1 MGRFNL
7 LDEPWIAVMPADGG
21 RAETVS
27 LLTLFREA
35 HRYQRLAGEM
45 VTQDFAVLRLLL
57 AVLTTVFTRFD
68 ADGKPYPFVEL
79 DERDRQTNDVDED
92 DLEED
97 AYEEA
102 MQATWEALWQQ
113 GCFPEIVAAY
123 LEKWRD
129 RFYLFDEIYP
139 FYQVRLEDF
148 ERYGLKKS
156 KDKKDDKWKG
166 TETYGTLFAASNMN
180 RLISES
186 RNKKALFSPKNDL
199 EKDILTSAELARWL
213 IMLQGYVG
221 TGDKGVFRKKGSEE
235 RWSKGWLY
243 DLGGIYMA
251 GDNLFETLLMN
262 LVLFHPAEQ
271 DIRHWQRPC
280 WEWDAGAY
288 LDKLLRG
295 EQPDNL
301 AELYTNWS
309 RGIFIDLENQKENDK
324 FVDIVQ
330 LPEITHLDS
339 FLELM
344 SLFQYNDK
352 DKNKGHYTLRKH
364 KPEQA
369 MWRSFGLI
377 TLNRANGDS
386 LQRRPGIL
394 DQYDAVRDLVGDRII
409 HLWAVSMRDDG
420 NATSWV
426 PVDEIVDVLNLNEM
440 VITDQ
445 GDDGWCVRIDE
456 AVDITKKVVEQVYRI
471 YIKEVAI
478 VRNIGREDSKGKS
491 DAVRKAYIESKKED
505 IYAEIDRPFR
515 DWLESI
521 RPEDDK
527 DAQIRRWKEN
537 LERLVLWQARSILE
551 SGSHWDYVGHVVKT
565 KEKDKKSKVIN
576 IATAYNQ
583 FCRNL
588 KWQMKNS

>member
-7 LDEPWIAVMPADGG
+7 LDEPWITVMPADGS

-79 DERDRQTNDVDED
+79 DGRDRQTNNVDED

-97 AYEEA
+97 EYEET
-102 MQATWEALWQQ
+102 MTATWETLWQR
-113 GCFPEIVAAY
+113 GCFPEIVSIY
-123 LEKWRD
+123 LEAWRD
-129 RFYLFDEIYP
+129 RFFLFDETYP
-139 FYQVRLEDF
+139 FYQVRREDF
-148 ERYGLKKS
+148 ERYDMMPKKS
-156 KDKKDDKWKG
+156 GSKVK
-166 TETYGTLFAASNMN
+166 YGTLFPGRNMN

-186 RNKKALFSPKNDL
+186 ANKVSLFSPKDEDGKDKMDL
-199 EKDILTSAELARWL
+199 AELARWL
-213 IMLQGYVG
+213 IMFQGYVG
-221 TGDKGVFRKKGSEE
+221 TGDKSKFPKVNGTM
-235 RWSKGWLY
+235 SKGWLY
-243 DLGGIYMA
+243 DIGGICMA

-262 LVLFHPAEQ
+262 LVLCHPAEQ
-271 DIRHWQRPC
+271 DIRHRQSPC

-301 AELYTNWS
+301 AELYTNWA
-309 RGIFIDLENQKENDK
+309 RAVWIDPETQANAAICLDMVKVPGIIHEEQ
-324 FVDIVQ
+324 V
-330 LPEITHLDS
+330 
-339 FLELM
+339 LELM
-344 SLFQYNDK
+344 TLWKTPSK
-352 DKNKGHYTLRKH
+352 KGDQTHLPCKH
-364 KPEQA
+364 IPEQA

-377 TLNRANGDS
+377 TLNRDNGDS
-386 LQRRPGIL
+386 RQRRPGIL
-394 DQYDAVRDLVGDRII
+394 DQYDAIRDLVGDQIV

-426 PVDEIVDVLNLNEM
+426 PVDEVVDVLNLNEM